1 MTFRPLSNA
10 FFFRFA
16 ITVLLAPPAIISAPA
31 PTASQSPGASARI
44 FQLNARN
51 ECRGVVIR
59 LCKTRLK
66 KEITTAQIKI
76 TEAKHGHDLR
86 DIMDW
91 RVNRDGKQ
99 IVIRFKPGK
108 GGFGSGNSV
117 EIEIDRSAF
126 ARLAGSG
133 NVRFRWVIETDV
145 M

>member
-10 FFFRFA
+10 IFFRFA
-16 ITVLLAPPAIISAPA
+16 ITVLLALPAIISASA
-31 PTASQSPGASARI
+31 QTTSQSPETPAGI
-44 FQLNARN
+44 FQLIARN
-51 ECRGVVIR
+51 ECRGVIIR
-59 LCKTRLK
+59 LSKTRLK
-66 KEITTAQIKI
+66 KEITAAQIKI
-76 TEAKHGHDLR
+76 TESKHGHDLR
-86 DIMDW
+86 EIMDW

-133 NVRFRWVIETDV
+133 NVTFRWIIETDV

>member
-1 MTFRPLSNA
+1 MTFRPLSDA
-10 FFFRFA
+10 IFIRFA
-16 ITVLLAPPAIISAPA
+16 AIVLLALPAKILARA
-31 PTASQSPGASARI
+31 PTASQSPGVSAGI
-44 FQLNARN
+44 FQLTAGN

-59 LCKTRLK
+59 LRKSRLK
-66 KEITTAQIKI
+66 KEITAAQIKI

-86 DIMDW
+86 EIMDW

-126 ARLAGSG
+126 AQLAGAG
-133 NVRFRWVIETDV
+133 ALRFRWVIETDV

>member
-1 MTFRPLSNA
+1 M
-10 FFFRFA
+10 FFRFA
-16 ITVLLAPPAIISAPA
+16 ITTLLALPAIISAPTQ
-31 PTASQSPGASARI
+31 TASQFLGATAGI
-44 FQLNARN
+44 FQLTARN

-59 LCKTRLK
+59 LRKTRLK
-66 KEITTAQIKI
+66 KEITPFQIKI

-86 DIMDW
+86 EIMDW

-126 ARLAGSG
+126 DRLAGSG
-133 NVRFRWVIETDV
+133 NLRFRWVIETDV

>member
-10 FFFRFA
+10 MFFRFA
-16 ITVLLAPPAIISAPA
+16 SAVFLAIPAIILAPA
-31 PTASQSPGASARI
+31 PTASQSPVASAGI
-44 FQLNARN
+44 FQLTAGN

-59 LCKTRLK
+59 LRKTRLK
-66 KEITTAQIKI
+66 KEITPSQIKI

-86 DIMDW
+86 EIMDW

-126 ARLAGSG
+126 DRLAGSG
-133 NVRFRWVIETDV
+133 NLRFRWVIGTDV